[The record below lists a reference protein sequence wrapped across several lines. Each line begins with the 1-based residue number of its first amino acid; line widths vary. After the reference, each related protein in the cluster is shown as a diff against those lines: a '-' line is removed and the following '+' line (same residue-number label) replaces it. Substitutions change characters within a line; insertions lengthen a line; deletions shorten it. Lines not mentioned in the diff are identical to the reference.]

1 MAKTTFNDFNLPADA
16 YAAFDAT
23 SLKDLIIARLNDKQI
38 FTDQN
43 YEGSNLS
50 SLIDIIAFSY
60 HVLLFYLNQTS
71 TESQFSQAS
80 IYENMNRIVNLVGY
94 KPTGKQTS
102 IASVKCVAD
111 STLPVDSYYL
121 RKYSY
126 FLVDNIQYTINNDFF
141 FEKQTTEDE
150 EIDSIGNN
158 LILYQGTIGEYP
170 IYEAEGVDFET
181 IPIVVESSGTRFIS
195 HGGITVYVKEQA
207 SGRWYEYQEAENL
220 FLTTQTSRVYDLR
233 LNENS
238 HYEVKF
244 GNDVFGKRLKAGDE
258 VAIYY
263 ILSDGERGVISKNA
277 INGNK
282 LFNFN
287 SSRFT
292 QIYAD
297 VNADNTSANIDLTNN
312 SLLTF
317 TNELKSTPIGDAETV
332 EDMRKN
338 VPLAVS
344 SQLRL
349 VTLQDY
355 ESFIFKNLA
364 SVINSVK
371 VVDNK
376 QFMEEYIQYFYDIC
390 VDPNK
395 VNRVLINQVN
405 FADSCDFNNVNLFV
419 VPFFSIVE
427 DGDYPNF
434 LSESLKNLIIDTIG
448 SKKMIGHEIVP
459 RDPVYMAFDIG
470 FSNDAS
476 DLDTIKQS
484 KLVVTRDTNNKIS
497 RERIRNSVQTEI
509 KNFFNTSNI
518 EIGDKLDLSQLNSS
532 ILAIEGVDNI
542 KTVNTSTGDTYNGI
556 SFVSWNPVFEDS
568 DISIVDQNITL
579 PYFKYPYFAN
589 PQALTNK
596 IEISD

>member
-1 MAKTTFNDFNLPADA
+1 
-16 YAAFDAT
+16 
-23 SLKDLIIARLNDKQI
+23 
-38 FTDQN
+38 
-43 YEGSNLS
+43 
-50 SLIDIIAFSY
+50 
-60 HVLLFYLNQTS
+60 
-71 TESQFSQAS
+71 
-80 IYENMNRIVNLVGY
+80 
-94 KPTGKQTS
+94 
-102 IASVKCVAD
+102 
-111 STLPVDSYYL
+111 
-121 RKYSY
+121 
-126 FLVDNIQYTINNDFF
+126 
-141 FEKQTTEDE
+141 
-150 EIDSIGNN
+150 
-158 LILYQGTIGEYP
+158 
-170 IYEAEGVDFET
+170 
-181 IPIVVESSGTRFIS
+181 
-195 HGGITVYVKEQA
+195 VKEQA

-220 FLTTQTSRVYDLR
+220 FLSTQSSRVYDLR

-244 GNDVFGKRLKAGDE
+244 GNDVFGKRLKVGDE

-263 ILSDGERGVISKNA
+263 ILSDGERGIISKNA
-277 INGNK
+277 INGNN

-292 QIYAD
+292 QIYND
-297 VNADNTSANIDLTNN
+297 VNADNTSSNIDLTNN

-355 ESFIFKNLA
+355 ESFISKNLA
-364 SVINSVK
+364 SVVNSVK

-376 QFMEEYIQYFYDIC
+376 RYMGEYIQYFYDIC

-419 VPFFSIVE
+419 VPFFSITE

-434 LSESLKNLIIDTIG
+434 LTDALKNLIIDTIG
-448 SKKMIGHEIVP
+448 DKKMIGHEIVP

-470 FSNDAS
+470 FADNTD
-476 DLDTIKQS
+476 DLATIQQS
-484 KLVVTRDTNNKIS
+484 KLVITRDTNNKIS
-497 RERIRNSVQTEI
+497 RERIRNAVQTTI
-509 KNFFNTSNI
+509 KSFFDTTKI
-518 EIGDKLDLSQLNSS
+518 KIGDRLDLTQLNSS
-532 ILAIEGVDNI
+532 ILAIEGVGNI
-542 KTVNTSTGDTYNGI
+542 KTVNTSTEETYNGI
-556 SFVSWNPVFEDS
+556 SFVSWNPVFESS
-568 DISIVDQNITL
+568 DVSIVDQSLTL
-579 PYFKYPYFAN
+579 PFFKYPYFAN

>member
-1 MAKTTFNDFNLPADA
+1 MTGNENIEYNLPTDA
-16 YAAFDAT
+16 YVNFDAV
-23 SLKDLIIARLNDKQI
+23 SLKNFIIQRLNENPK

-111 STLPVDSYYL
+111 SSLPVDSYYL

-141 FEKQTTEDE
+141 FEKQTTDDE
-150 EIDSIGNN
+150 EIDSIGDN

-181 IPIVVESSGTRFIS
+181 IPVVIESTGTRFIS
-195 HGGITVYVKEQA
+195 HGGISVYVKEQA

-220 FLTTQTSRVYDLR
+220 FLSTQSSRVYDLR

-263 ILSDGERGVISKNA
+263 ILSDGERGIISKNA

-287 SSRFT
+287 SNRFT
-292 QIYAD
+292 QIYTD
-297 VNADNTSANIDLTNN
+297 VNADNTSSNIDLTNN

-317 TNELKSTPIGDAETV
+317 SNELKSTPIGEAETV
-332 EDMRKN
+332 DDMRKN

-355 ESFIFKNLA
+355 ESFISKNLA
-364 SVINSVK
+364 SVVNSVK

-376 QFMEEYIQYFYDIC
+376 RYMEEYIQYFYDIC

-395 VNRVLINQVN
+395 VNRVLVNQVN

-419 VPFFSIVE
+419 VPFFSITE

-434 LSESLKNLIIDTIG
+434 LTDALKNLIIDTIG
-448 SKKMIGHEIVP
+448 DKKMIGHEIVP
-459 RDPVYMAFDIG
+459 RDPVYIAFDIG
-470 FSNDAS
+470 FADNTND
-476 DLDTIKQS
+476 LPTIQQS
-484 KLVVTRDTNNKIS
+484 KLVITRDTNNKIS
-497 RERIRNSVQTEI
+497 RERIRNSVQTTI
-509 KNFFNTSNI
+509 KNFFDTTKI
-518 EIGDKLDLSQLNSS
+518 KIGDRLDLTQLNSS

-542 KTVNTSTGDTYNGI
+542 KTVNTITGDTYNGI
-556 SFVSWNPVFEDS
+556 SFVSWNPVFEAS
-568 DISIVDQNITL
+568 DISIVDQNIAL

>member
-1 MAKTTFNDFNLPADA
+1 MTGNENIEYNLPTDA
-16 YAAFDAT
+16 YVNFDAV
-23 SLKDLIIARLNDKQI
+23 SLKNFIIQRLNENPK

-102 IASVKCVAD
+102 IASMKCVAD
-111 STLPVDSYYL
+111 SSLPVDSYYL

-150 EIDSIGNN
+150 EIESIGDN

-181 IPIVVESSGTRFIS
+181 IPVVIESTGTRFIS

-207 SGRWYEYQEAENL
+207 SNKWYEYQEAENL

-244 GNDVFGKRLKAGDE
+244 GNDVFGKRLKEGDE

-292 QIYAD
+292 QIYND
-297 VNADNTSANIDLTNN
+297 VNADNTSSNIDLTNN

-317 TNELKSTPIGDAETV
+317 SNELKSTPIGDAETV

-355 ESFIFKNLA
+355 ESFIAKNLA
-364 SVINSVK
+364 SVVNSVK

-376 QFMEEYIQYFYDIC
+376 KFMEEYIQYFYDIC

-419 VPFFSIVE
+419 VPFFSITE

-434 LSESLKNLIIDTIG
+434 LTDALKNLIIDTIG
-448 SKKMIGHEIVP
+448 DKKMIGHEIVP

-470 FSNDAS
+470 FSDNTNDLA
-476 DLDTIKQS
+476 TIQQS
-484 KLVVTRDTNNKIS
+484 KLVITRDTNNKIS
-497 RERIRNSVQTEI
+497 RERIRNSVQTTI
-509 KNFFNTSNI
+509 KNFFDTTKI
-518 EIGDKLDLSQLNSS
+518 KIGDRLDLTQLNSS
-532 ILAIEGVDNI
+532 ILAIDGVDNI
-542 KTVNTSTGDTYNGI
+542 KTVNTITGDTYNGI
-556 SFVSWNPVFEDS
+556 SFVSWNPVFEAS
-568 DISIVDQNITL
+568 DISIVDQNVTL
-579 PYFKYPYFAN
+579 SYFKYPYFAN

>member
-1 MAKTTFNDFNLPADA
+1 MTGNENIEYNLPTDA
-16 YAAFDAT
+16 YVNFDAV
-23 SLKDLIIARLNDKQI
+23 SLKNFIIQRLNENPK

-111 STLPVDSYYL
+111 SSLPVDSYYL

-141 FEKQTTEDE
+141 FEKQTADDE
-150 EIDSIGNN
+150 EIDSIGDN

-181 IPIVVESSGTRFIS
+181 IPIVIESTGTRFIS
-195 HGGITVYVKEQA
+195 HGGISVYVKEQA
-207 SGRWYEYQEAENL
+207 SGKWYEYQEAENL
-220 FLTTQTSRVYDLR
+220 FLSTQSSRVYDLR

-244 GNDVFGKRLKAGDE
+244 GNDVFGKRLKVGDE

-263 ILSDGERGVISKNA
+263 ILSDGERGIISKNA

-292 QIYAD
+292 QIYND
-297 VNADNTSANIDLTNN
+297 INADNTSSNIDLTNN

-355 ESFIFKNLA
+355 ESFISKNLA
-364 SVINSVK
+364 SVVNSVK

-376 QFMEEYIQYFYDIC
+376 RYMEEYIQYFYDIC

-419 VPFFSIVE
+419 VPFFSITE

-434 LSESLKNLIIDTIG
+434 LTDALKNLIIDTIG
-448 SKKMIGHEIVP
+448 DKKMIGHEIVP

-470 FSNDAS
+470 FADNTD
-476 DLDTIKQS
+476 DLATIQQS
-484 KLVVTRDTNNKIS
+484 KLVITRDTNNKIS
-497 RERIRNSVQTEI
+497 RERIRNSVQTTI
-509 KNFFNTSNI
+509 KSFFDTTKI
-518 EIGDKLDLSQLNSS
+518 KIGDRLDLKQLNSN

-542 KTVNTSTGDTYNGI
+542 KTVNTLTGDTYNGI
-556 SFVSWNPVFEDS
+556 SFVSWNPVFESS
-568 DISIVDQNITL
+568 DISIVDQTITL
-579 PYFKYPYFAN
+579 PYFKYPYFAS

>member
-1 MAKTTFNDFNLPADA
+1 MTGNENIEYNLPTDA
-16 YAAFDAT
+16 YVNFDAV
-23 SLKDLIIARLNDKQI
+23 SLKNFIIQRLNENPK

-111 STLPVDSYYL
+111 SSLPVDGYYL

-126 FLVDNIQYTINNDFF
+126 FLVDNIQYTINDDFF

-150 EIDSIGNN
+150 EIDSIGDN

-181 IPIVVESSGTRFIS
+181 IPIVIESTGTRFIS
-195 HGGITVYVKEQA
+195 HGGISVYVKEQA

-220 FLTTQTSRVYDLR
+220 FLSTQSSRVYDLR

-244 GNDVFGKRLKAGDE
+244 GNDVFGKRLKVGDE

-263 ILSDGERGVISKNA
+263 ILSDGERGIISKNA
-277 INGNK
+277 INGNN

-292 QIYAD
+292 QIYND
-297 VNADNTSANIDLTNN
+297 VNADNTSSNIDLTNN

-355 ESFIFKNLA
+355 ESFISKNLA
-364 SVINSVK
+364 SVVNSVK

-376 QFMEEYIQYFYDIC
+376 RYMGEYIQYFYDIC

-419 VPFFSIVE
+419 VPFFSITE

-434 LSESLKNLIIDTIG
+434 LTDALKNLIIDTIG
-448 SKKMIGHEIVP
+448 DKKMIGHEIVP

-470 FSNDAS
+470 FADNTD
-476 DLDTIKQS
+476 DLATIQQS
-484 KLVVTRDTNNKIS
+484 KLVITRDTNNKIS
-497 RERIRNSVQTEI
+497 RERIRNAVQTTI
-509 KNFFNTSNI
+509 KSFFDTTKI
-518 EIGDKLDLSQLNSS
+518 KIGDRLDLTQLNSS
-532 ILAIEGVDNI
+532 ILAIEGVGNI
-542 KTVNTSTGDTYNGI
+542 KTVNTSTEETYNGI
-556 SFVSWNPVFEDS
+556 SFVSWNPVFESS
-568 DISIVDQNITL
+568 DVSIVDQSLTL
-579 PYFKYPYFAN
+579 PFFKYPYFAN

>member
-1 MAKTTFNDFNLPADA
+1 MTGNENIEYNLPTDA
-16 YAAFDAT
+16 YVNFDAV
-23 SLKDLIIARLNDKQI
+23 SLKNFIIQRLNENPK

-111 STLPVDSYYL
+111 SSLSVDSYYL

-150 EIDSIGNN
+150 EIESIGDN

-181 IPIVVESSGTRFIS
+181 IPVVIESTGTRFIS
-195 HGGITVYVKEQA
+195 HGGISVYVKEQA
-207 SGRWYEYQEAENL
+207 SGKWYEYQEAENL
-220 FLTTQTSRVYDLR
+220 FLSTQTSRVYDLR

-263 ILSDGERGVISKNA
+263 ILSDGEKGIISKSS

-292 QIYAD
+292 QIYVD
-297 VNADNTSANIDLTNN
+297 INADNTSSNIDLTNN

-355 ESFIFKNLA
+355 ESFISKNLA
-364 SVINSVK
+364 SVVNSVK

-376 QFMEEYIQYFYDIC
+376 RYMEEYIQYFYDIC
-390 VDPNK
+390 IDPNK

-419 VPFFSIVE
+419 VPFFSITE

-434 LSESLKNLIIDTIG
+434 LTDALKNLIIDTIG
-448 SKKMIGHEIVP
+448 DKKMIGHEIVP

-470 FSNDAS
+470 FADNTNDLA
-476 DLDTIKQS
+476 TIQKS
-484 KLVVTRDTNNKIS
+484 KLVITRDTNNRIS

-509 KNFFNTSNI
+509 KNFFDTSKI
-518 EIGDKLDLSQLNSS
+518 EIGDRLDLSQLNSS

-556 SFVSWNPVFEDS
+556 SFVSWNPVFESS

-589 PQALTNK
+589 PQTLTNK

>member
-1 MAKTTFNDFNLPADA
+1 MTGNENIEYNLPTDA
-16 YAAFDAT
+16 YVNFDAV
-23 SLKDLIIARLNDKQI
+23 SLKNFIIQRLNENPK

-111 STLPVDSYYL
+111 SSLPVDSYYL

-141 FEKQTTEDE
+141 FEKQTTDDE
-150 EIDSIGNN
+150 EIDSIGDN

-181 IPIVVESSGTRFIS
+181 IPIVIESTGTRFIS
-195 HGGITVYVKEQA
+195 HGGISVYVKEQA

-220 FLTTQTSRVYDLR
+220 FLSTQSSRVYDLR

-244 GNDVFGKRLKAGDE
+244 GNDVFGKRLKVGDE

-263 ILSDGERGVISKNA
+263 ILSDGERGIISKNS

-287 SSRFT
+287 SNRFT
-292 QIYAD
+292 QIYTD
-297 VNADNTSANIDLTNN
+297 INADNTSSNIDLTNN

-332 EDMRKN
+332 DDMRKN

-355 ESFIFKNLA
+355 ESFISKNLA
-364 SVINSVK
+364 SVVNSVK

-376 QFMEEYIQYFYDIC
+376 RYMEEYIQYFYDIC

-419 VPFFSIVE
+419 VPFFSITE

-434 LSESLKNLIIDTIG
+434 LTDALKNLIIDTIG
-448 SKKMIGHEIVP
+448 DKKMIGHEIVP

-470 FSNDAS
+470 FADNTD
-476 DLDTIKQS
+476 DLATIQQS
-484 KLVVTRDTNNKIS
+484 KLVITRDTNNKIS
-497 RERIRNSVQTEI
+497 RERIRNSVQTTI
-509 KNFFNTSNI
+509 KSFFDTTKI
-518 EIGDKLDLSQLNSS
+518 KIGDRLDLTQLNSN

-542 KTVNTSTGDTYNGI
+542 KTVNTLTGDTYNGI
-556 SFVSWNPVFEDS
+556 SFVSWNPVFDSS
-568 DISIVDQNITL
+568 DISIVDQTITL
-579 PYFKYPYFAN
+579 PYFKYPYFAS